1 MRSLRAKLAWSHII
15 PTILLLPILSLYLL
29 FTLED
34 FYIQGLLRQLVF
46 QAELLREDIQYE
58 AQPITSAGSAQR
70 FLETI
75 RTSTDSNVMLLDRNA
90 VVLASNRPE
99 DAARVGTVYDHPSF
113 AQALR
118 GETVRG
124 VGPGLSSEVAY
135 VALPWQQDGA
145 IGGVLRLSYRVDD
158 VRAQFD
164 QFQWL
169 IISGSILT
177 VFAAL
182 TVALALATTITRP
195 LRQLTER
202 AREIAAGDYTSRV
215 ETHSRDEVGTLAL
228 SFNQM
233 AARLEEAEQARGRQL
248 AAIIHELARPIA
260 GMRAAV
266 ETLRDGADQEPE
278 MRDALFAGTE
288 EELARLD
295 RLIGT
300 LQGLHKR
307 AIQPMQLNCTEISID
322 RLIRASVAT
331 FEPVAT
337 RMGISLSVEMAPD
350 LPSIHA
356 DEDRLIQVLTNLLDN
371 ALKFTPQGGKI
382 VVGACQDIAYIRIT
396 VADTGV
402 GIARDELPNIFQ
414 QFYRGHESRPPENRG
429 MGLGLAICREIIT
442 AHGGTIMVES
452 ESGKGSRF
460 TFHLPKECQAHSPPS

>member
-1 MRSLRAKLAWSHII
+1 MMRSLRAKLAWSHII

-46 QAELLREDIQYE
+46 QAQLLREDIQYE
-58 AQPITSAGSAQR
+58 AMPISDNGMAQR
-70 FLETI
+70 FLDAI
-75 RTSTDSNVMLLDRNA
+75 RTSTDSNVILLDRNG
-90 VVLASNRPE
+90 VVMASNRIE
-99 DAARVGTVYDHPSF
+99 DAARVGQKYDHFSV
-113 AQALR
+113 AQALA

-124 VGPGLSSEVAY
+124 VGPGLSSEVAF
-135 VALPWQQDGA
+135 VALPWRQNGE
-145 IGGVLRLSYRVDD
+145 IGGVLRLSYEVDD

-169 IISGSILT
+169 VISGSAFT
-177 VFAAL
+177 VVAAL

-195 LRQLTER
+195 LRQLTDR
-202 AREIAAGDYTSRV
+202 AREIAAGNYATRV
-215 ETHSRDEVGTLAL
+215 ETHSRDEVGVLAL

-233 AARLEEAEQARGRQL
+233 AARLEEAEQARERQL
-248 AAIIHELARPIA
+248 AAIVHELARPIA

-266 ETLRDGADQEPE
+266 ETLRAGADQDIEI
-278 MRDALFAGTE
+278 RDALLAGTE

-307 AIQPMQLNCTEISID
+307 AVQPMQLNCTLVSID

-331 FEPVAT
+331 FEPVAA
-337 RMGISLSVEMAPD
+337 RMGVTLCAEAAPD
-350 LPSIHA
+350 LPSIRA

-371 ALKFTPQGGKI
+371 ALKFTPTGGKI
-382 VVGACQDIAYIRIT
+382 LVGACQDEENIRIT
-396 VADTGV
+396 VADSGV
-402 GIARDELPNIFQ
+402 GIAPDELPNIFQ
-414 QFYRGHESRPPENRG
+414 QFYRGDESRPPEKRG

-442 AHGGTIMVES
+442 AHKGKIWVES
-452 ESGKGSRF
+452 EPGRGTRF
-460 TFHLPKECQAHSPPS
+460 IFHLPKECQERHA